1 MPAVKSDNPRGG
13 RRDLTILVLQTH
25 MHACARSHTLM
36 HAHGAYACTHTEG
49 GYNVRIKFK
58 NLKDSSMFRERQNQK
73 TETVSVVSRNW
84 GAG

>member
-1 MPAVKSDNPRGG
+1 
-13 RRDLTILVLQTH
+13 
-25 MHACARSHTLM
+25 M

-58 NLKDSSMFRERQNQK
+58 NLKDSSMFRERQYQK